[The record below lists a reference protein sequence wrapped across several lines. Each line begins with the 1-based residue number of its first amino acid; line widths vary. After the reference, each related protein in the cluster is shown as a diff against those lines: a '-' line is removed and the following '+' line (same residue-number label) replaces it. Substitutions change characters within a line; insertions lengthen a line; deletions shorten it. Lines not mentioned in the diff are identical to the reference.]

1 MTFLEE
7 RTSPASAV
15 LLWGSSLMDPNSPLT
30 QLWST
35 GAHSPRGMET
45 ASQHLINTI
54 PSTKPTN
61 GITSPGLNKDERGS
75 TKTPCHLPPLSL
87 ELLGN
92 ARASVLEHWYL
103 QQHPPPAAP
112 VLPADRLGVRL
123 SRAGREEGVGREL
136 LIEHA

>member
-1 MTFLEE
+1 MFIEE
-7 RTSPASAV
+7 GTSPASAV
-15 LLWGSSLMDPNSPLT
+15 LLWGSSRMDPNSPLT

-54 PSTKPTN
+54 SSTKPTN
-61 GITSPGLNKDERGS
+61 GITSPGLNKDERD
-75 TKTPCHLPPLSL
+75 PLPPPTL
-87 ELLGN
+87 EPGAVGQCQSICVGAL
-92 ARASVLEHWYL
+92 V
-103 QQHPPPAAP
+103 PPAAPPAPP